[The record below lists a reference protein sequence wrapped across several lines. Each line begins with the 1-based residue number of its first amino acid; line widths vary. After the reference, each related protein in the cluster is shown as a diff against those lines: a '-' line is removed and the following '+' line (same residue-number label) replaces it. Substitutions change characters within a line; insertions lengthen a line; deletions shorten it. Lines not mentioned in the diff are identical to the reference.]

1 MIRFLASILVSA
13 LAFGTIAVASA
24 AAQGDSLEQ
33 QKDAW
38 QNEYRSK
45 LRKAAHLEYTI
56 EVSRE
61 NYARAQRRNYPRG
74 GARQQF
80 LIEADK
86 AEKELADLRDE
97 IDGFL
102 TDARRNAIPPHWR
115 FAVEDENVTFSPAAT
130 ASEDDAGD
138 DREGRNPLYLKDDDA

>member
-1 MIRFLASILVSA
+1 MIRILGSILVMA
-13 LAFGTIAVASA
+13 LAFGTIAVAPA
-24 AAQGDSLEQ
+24 AAQGDALEQ
-33 QKDAW
+33 QKDSW
-38 QNEYRSK
+38 QNEYRSM
-45 LRKAAHLEYTI
+45 LRKAAHLEHTA

-86 AEKELADLRDE
+86 AEKQLADLKEE

-115 FAVEDENVTFSPAAT
+115 YSVEDEDITFAPAAT
-130 ASEDDAGD
+130 ASDDDAGD